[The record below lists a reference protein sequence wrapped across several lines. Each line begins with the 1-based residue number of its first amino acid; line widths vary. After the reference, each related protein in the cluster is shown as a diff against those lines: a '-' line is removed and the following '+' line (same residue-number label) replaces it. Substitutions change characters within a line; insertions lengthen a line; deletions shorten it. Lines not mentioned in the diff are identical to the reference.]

1 MADSLRIVSLLP
13 SATEIVCALGLESSL
28 VGRSHEC
35 DFPAGIERL
44 PVCTSPKVGGRDTR
58 EIHASVSAILQHDLS
73 VYSVDGA
80 LLRELAP
87 THIVT
92 QIQCEVCAVSL
103 RDVEAALAD
112 WSGVAAPRI
121 VALNP
126 QSLEDVFDDIRG
138 VGAALDA
145 DGETLVTS
153 MKSRMRDAVT
163 PSVSE
168 GPGRAGG
175 AMKKRLRA
183 APSPRP
189 LAPARGDTVRMAVIE
204 WIEPLMTAGNWM
216 PTLVAMAG
224 GVDVLGKAGAH
235 SEWMTWEQLGAADP
249 DLIVVAP
256 CGFRIEDSQRDWH
269 FLTSNPMWRTL
280 RAVRNGDVFVADGNQ
295 YFNRPGPRLVESLE
309 ILARI
314 FDGVDSGP
322 GWQRCAD

>member
-1 MADSLRIVSLLP
+1 MLRIVSLLP

-35 DFPAGIERL
+35 DFPPGIERL

-112 WSGVAAPRI
+112 WSGIAAPRI

-126 QSLEDVFDDIRG
+126 QSLDDVFDDIRRT
-138 VGAALDA
+138 GAALNA
-145 DGETLVTS
+145 DGEALVAS
-153 MKSRMRDAVT
+153 MQSRMA
-163 PSVSE
+163 
-168 GPGRAGG
+168 RAC
-175 AMKKRLRA
+175 AE
-183 APSPRP
+183 PP
-189 LAPARGDTVRMAVIE
+189 LPKVAIIE

-269 FLTSNPMWRTL
+269 FLASNPAWRTL
-280 RAVRNGDVFVADGNQ
+280 RAVREGNVFVADGNQ
-295 YFNRPGPRLVESLE
+295 FFNRPGPRLVESLE

-322 GWQRCAD
+322 GWQRCAG